1 MALPSRERNKIWYNQ
16 IHSKMTS
23 VNTKIT
29 WTHLTSKVRQL
40 VVAVLSVTFGIS
52 MYIFM
57 NSFMNGVNGAQ
68 TEITFTSMA
77 HIRVYNDLSGEPS
90 ILVPQSNSSDTLSMV
105 SNAKHINYTEG
116 IRNADEVKDVLQ
128 QNKDIVA
135 ITEQVNQNV
144 FFRNGVTKVNATLS
158 GIDVANE
165 IQMFNTT
172 QYMTEGDLNELDR
185 RSDAVVLGNG
195 LADKLSASV
204 GDNISLTT
212 SDGVNKILKVV
223 GLIQTGA
230 SSVDKSRAIIS
241 INTARQ
247 LLSKNKSYATEVLA
261 NIKDYNKAKSVAA
274 ALRPDIK
281 FKTEAWQEGNEQ
293 LESANTLRDI
303 IAIAVSLTILIVAG
317 FGIYNIMNM
326 TVSEKM
332 REIAIL
338 KAMGFDGRDI
348 VQIFLL
354 QSVIIGL
361 IGGFVGLILGFII
374 TSIVDRIPFK
384 IASFDTLPVTY
395 LTSDYILAMVFGMV
409 ITFIAGY
416 LPAKKASEVDPV
428 NILRG

>member
-1 MALPSRERNKIWYNQ
+1 MANVNNKI
-16 IHSKMTS
+16 S
-23 VNTKIT
+23 
-29 WTHLTSKVRQL
+29 WTHLTAKLRQL

-68 TEITFTSMA
+68 TEITFTTMA
-77 HIRVYNDLSGEPS
+77 HIRVYNDLAGEPVT
-90 ILVPQSNSSDTLSMV
+90 LLPADTPSDTLSMV

-116 IRNADEVKDVLQ
+116 IRNSEEVKKVLQ
-128 QNKDIVA
+128 QNNNILA

-144 FFRNGVTKVNATLS
+144 FFRNGVTKVSGTLS

-172 QYMTEGDLNELDR
+172 KYMTEGNLNELEK
-185 RSDAVVLGNG
+185 RSDAVVLGVG

-204 GDNISLTT
+204 GDHISLTT
-212 SDGVNKILKVV
+212 SDGVNKIFKIT
-223 GLIQTGA
+223 GLIQTGTG
-230 SSVDKSRAIIS
+230 SVDKSRAIIS

-247 LLSKNKSYATEVLA
+247 LLSKNKSYATEILA
-261 NIKDYNKAKSVAA
+261 NVRDYNQAKSVANA
-274 ALRPDIK
+274 VRADIK
-281 FKTEAWQEGNEQ
+281 YKTEAWQEGNGQ

-326 TVSEKM
+326 TVNEKM

-338 KAMGFDGRDI
+338 KAMGFDGKDI
-348 VQIFLL
+348 IHIFLV

-361 IGGFVGLILGFII
+361 MGGFIGLLLGFLIA
-374 TSIVDRIPFK
+374 SIVDRIPFK
-384 IASFDTLPVTY
+384 IASFDTLPISY
-395 LTSDYILAMVFGMV
+395 LPADYILAMLFGLV

-416 LPAKKASEVDPV
+416 LPARKASEVDPV
-428 NILRG
+428 SILRG